1 MAIPVPGIA
10 VTLLEPELRSVELP
24 PGSQI
29 ASIYGTTHLADAYA
43 VTLPRGTVRDP
54 EALARFLFAQQ
65 PAWVGLLMG
74 LRDMLVAGLG
84 LKTARQLGSSQAA
97 GRNRRIG
104 IFRIYETTT
113 YEIIL
118 GEDDQHLDFRVSVM
132 VRPDSTRPAD
142 AAELVVAT
150 VVHCHNRLGRTYIR
164 LIAPFHRRVV
174 KAGLRQASR
183 AGWPTEA
190 GA

>member
-1 MAIPVPGIA
+1 M
-10 VTLLEPELRSVELP
+10 TRLEPKLRSVELP
-24 PGSQI
+24 PGSRI
-29 ASIYGTTHLADAYA
+29 ASIYGATHLADAYA
-43 VTLPRGTVRDP
+43 VTLPRGSVRDP

-65 PAWVGLLMG
+65 PAWVGRLMG

-84 LKTARQLGSSQAA
+84 LKTARQLGSLQSD
-97 GRNRRIG
+97 GHDRRIG
-104 IFRIYETTT
+104 IFRIYATTT
-113 YEIIL
+113 HEIML
-118 GEDDQHLDFRVSVM
+118 GEDDKHLDFRVSVM
-132 VRPDSTRPAD
+132 VRPDSTGPTE

-150 VVHCHNRLGRTYIR
+150 VVHCHNRLGRIYIR
-164 LIAPFHRRVV
+164 LIAPFHRQVV

>member
-1 MAIPVPGIA
+1 M
-10 VTLLEPELRSVELP
+10 TRLESGLRSVGLP
-24 PGSQI
+24 PGSRI
-29 ASIYGTTHLADAYA
+29 VSVYGTTDLADAYA

-84 LKTARQLGSSQAA
+84 LKTARQLGSPRAA
-97 GRNRRIG
+97 GRNRHIG
-104 IFRIYETTT
+104 IFRIYETSAD
-113 YEIIL
+113 EIIL

-132 VRPDSTRPAD
+132 VRPDSTGPTEATQ
-142 AAELVVAT
+142 LVVAT
-150 VVHCHNRLGRTYIR
+150 VVHCHNRLGRIYIR
-164 LIAPFHRRVV
+164 LIAPFHRQVV

-183 AGWPTEA
+183 AGWPNEA